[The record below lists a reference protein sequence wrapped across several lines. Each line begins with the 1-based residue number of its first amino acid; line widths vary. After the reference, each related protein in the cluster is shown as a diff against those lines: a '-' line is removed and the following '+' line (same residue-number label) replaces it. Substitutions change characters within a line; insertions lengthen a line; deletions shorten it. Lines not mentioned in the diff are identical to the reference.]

1 MVHPA
6 MLDPGCGGENS
17 LVLIH
22 VEADNV
28 QSKVDD
34 DGVLVLVR
42 RGKHRDHV
50 LVVPVQQ
57 VSEAPVIQLLLMIH

>member
-6 MLDPGCGGENS
+6 MLDPGRGGENS

-42 RGKHRDHV
+42 RRQHRDHV

-57 VSEAPVIQLLLMIH
+57 VSEAPVIQLLVMIH